1 LRILLDPHYQT
12 SQSSSSS
19 LNAVSDFHFSVGEK
33 PTVPNRKP
41 DLKRNRGFEK
51 SKEPLSLQRN
61 NSLTKKEKQEINARK
76 KEAAA
81 ATATSDG
88 TPLPSG
94 ATTKQLKTL
103 ENNRRIKRRH
113 TVGGTKDIPLWG
125 KENYDSEVLQNS
137 GSKSKLCC
145 RESSPEILT
154 IKQELRSSSPPDLS
168 LTNNRRLSLPD
179 PV

>member
-1 LRILLDPHYQT
+1 LTRTIKLVNLHLPPSMQSVT
-12 SQSSSSS
+12 FAFRSVKSQQY
-19 LNAVSDFHFSVGEK
+19 
-33 PTVPNRKP
+33 R
-41 DLKRNRGFEK
+41 
-51 SKEPLSLQRN
+51 
-61 NSLTKKEKQEINARK
+61 INARK
-76 KEAAA
+76 KEAA

-88 TPLPSG
+88 TPLTSG
-94 ATTKQLKTL
+94 ATAKQLKTL

-125 KENYDSEVLQNS
+125 KENYDSEVVQNS

-168 LTNNRRLSLPD
+168 ITNNRRLSLPD

>member
-1 LRILLDPHYQT
+1 M
-12 SQSSSSS
+12 
-19 LNAVSDFHFSVGEK
+19 
-33 PTVPNRKP
+33 

-81 ATATSDG
+81 TATSDG
-88 TPLPSG
+88 TPLTSG
-94 ATTKQLKTL
+94 ATAKQLKTL

-125 KENYDSEVLQNS
+125 KENFDAEIVPSS
-137 GSKSKLCC
+137 GSKSKFCC
-145 RESSPEILT
+145 RESSPEVLT
-154 IKQELRSSSPPDLS
+154 KKLELRSSSPDLL
-168 LTNNRRLSLPD
+168 LTNCRRLSLPD

>member
-1 LRILLDPHYQT
+1 MSDLRI
-12 SQSSSSS
+12 
-19 LNAVSDFHFSVGEK
+19 SVVEK
-33 PTVPNRKP
+33 PTVPNRKT

-81 ATATSDG
+81 TATSDG
-88 TPLPSG
+88 TPLSSG
-94 ATTKQLKTL
+94 ARAKQLKTL

-125 KENYDSEVLQNS
+125 KENYDAEVVQIS
-137 GSKSKLCC
+137 GSSKSKLCC

-154 IKQELRSSSPPDLS
+154 KKLELRSSSPDLS
-168 LTNNRRLSLPD
+168 LTNSRRLSLPD